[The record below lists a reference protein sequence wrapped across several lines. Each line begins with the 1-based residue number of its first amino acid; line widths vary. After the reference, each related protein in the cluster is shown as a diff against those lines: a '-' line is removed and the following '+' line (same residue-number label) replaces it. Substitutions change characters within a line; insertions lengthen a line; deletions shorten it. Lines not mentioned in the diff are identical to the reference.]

1 MVAVSPHVIST
12 VMPLTS
18 VNFDGTLVVTPEKEN
33 FLMHCPQC
41 GQQLASDKIRFC
53 TRCGFALNDFKELL
67 VPNSREI
74 KEKGKSGKGVRQ
86 GLALFLFGLVLISV
100 LAILRD
106 MDIVP
111 QIFVKIAALVFCV
124 GGAVRMA
131 YPFLYG
137 EDVSPK
143 KKDASNDA
151 ATHILASANVTN
163 NLLPQAQSSP
173 IITFGARNYD
183 TAEILQPS
191 SVTEHTTKLLKNDQL
206 EQK

>member
-1 MVAVSPHVIST
+1 MR
-12 VMPLTS
+12 
-18 VNFDGTLVVTPEKEN
+18 
-33 FLMHCPQC
+33 CPQC
-41 GQQLASDKIRFC
+41 SQQLTSDKIRFC
-53 TRCGFALNDFKELL
+53 TRCGFALNDVTELL
-67 VPNSREI
+67 VPNSHEI
-74 KEKGKSGKGVRQ
+74 KGERKNKIGKGVRQ

-137 EDVSPK
+137 EGVSYK
-143 KKDASNDA
+143 KKDVSLEYEA
-151 ATHILASANVTN
+151 ATQSLVGANAAG
-163 NLLPQAQSSP
+163 NLLPQAQGSP
-173 IITFGARNYD
+173 LIIFGARNYD

-191 SVTEHTTKLLKNDQL
+191 SVTENTTKLLKNDLL